1 MGLVPV
7 PASWVLTLSSYICAN
22 FSWFYYSAME
32 KFFWWTMQKINS
44 KDVLDGRICRCSHI
58 WESTLYNFYGT
69 IQWHF
74 WPQWYQRQ
82 PNTEARDLRSL
93 PPRWHKYRLR
103 LGRHHARHFR
113 QCVLQE
119 PGIWTWGSTHG
130 PEPGHHPRLQCS
142 GATLQQS
149 KWFIFDSIRRS
160 HDQDA
165 KSESSH
171 RYRGRDPNQMR
182 RGQSPRQ
189 QQQDK
194 LGIIH
199 CSRIKFLP
207 SDRNTMNLL
216 KDTRHPNHQIAGV
229 TNLQEA
235 LANSSWNVQNPNF
248 RIHEPKF
255 FTRTFVQ
262 LLLVVVF
269 IFGTEIVFWF
279 SWNWNDP
286 AYKNR
291 WISKNNSS
299 DTSSEMQQVWK
310 LGLCSCNNWWSSI
323 DVSTDVL
330 LCRL

>member
-1 MGLVPV
+1 
-7 PASWVLTLSSYICAN
+7 
-22 FSWFYYSAME
+22 
-32 KFFWWTMQKINS
+32 
-44 KDVLDGRICRCSHI
+44 
-58 WESTLYNFYGT
+58 
-69 IQWHF
+69 
-74 WPQWYQRQ
+74 
-82 PNTEARDLRSL
+82 
-93 PPRWHKYRLR
+93 
-103 LGRHHARHFR
+103 
-113 QCVLQE
+113 
-119 PGIWTWGSTHG
+119 
-130 PEPGHHPRLQCS
+130 
-142 GATLQQS
+142 
-149 KWFIFDSIRRS
+149 
-160 HDQDA
+160 
-165 KSESSH
+165 
-171 RYRGRDPNQMR
+171 MR